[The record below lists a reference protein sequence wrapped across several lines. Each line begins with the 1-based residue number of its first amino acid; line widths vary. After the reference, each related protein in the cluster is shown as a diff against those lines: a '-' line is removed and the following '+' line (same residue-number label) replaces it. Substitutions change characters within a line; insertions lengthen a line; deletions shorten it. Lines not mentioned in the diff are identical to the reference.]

1 MISKFYIKDIKK
13 IYKIKSDDSWSEEQ
27 FYAYDM
33 NSSNSMSYVYSKDTK
48 VLGYLMSQVILNEIH
63 IHDIVVSK
71 KFRNKGIGTT
81 MIRYLIES
89 AKTINKNKIYLEVNA
104 NNNVARI
111 LYSKMGFVESGIRN
125 KYYNNVDNA
134 ILMDLQV

>member
-1 MISKFYIKDIKK
+1 
-13 IYKIKSDDSWSEEQ
+13 
-27 FYAYDM
+27 
-33 NSSNSMSYVYSKDTK
+33 
-48 VLGYLMSQVILNEIH
+48 
-63 IHDIVVSK
+63 
-71 KFRNKGIGTT
+71 

-89 AKTINKNKIYLEVNA
+89 AKRINKNKIYLEVNA

-125 KYYNNVDNA
+125 RYYNNVDSA

>member
-1 MISKFYIKDIKK
+1 MISKFYIEDIKNL
-13 IYKIKSDDSWSEEQ
+13 YKIKSDDSWSKEQ

-33 NSSNSMSYVYSKDTK
+33 NSSSSMSYVYSKDTK
-48 VLGYLMSQVILNEIH
+48 VLGYLMSQVILDEIH

-71 KFRNKGIGTT
+71 KFRNKGIGTA

-89 AKTINKNKIYLEVNA
+89 AKRINKNKIYLEVNA

-125 KYYNNVDNA
+125 RYYNNVDSA

>member
-89 AKTINKNKIYLEVNA
+89 AKTINKN
-104 NNNVARI
+104 
-111 LYSKMGFVESGIRN
+111 
-125 KYYNNVDNA
+125 
-134 ILMDLQV
+134 